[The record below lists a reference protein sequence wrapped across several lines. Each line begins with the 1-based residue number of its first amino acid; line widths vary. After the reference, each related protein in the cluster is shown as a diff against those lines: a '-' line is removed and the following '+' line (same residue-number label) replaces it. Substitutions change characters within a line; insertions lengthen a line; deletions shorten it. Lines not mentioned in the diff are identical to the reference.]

1 MPVPAHQCAFIISK
15 SMSQL
20 DERLLEWATPT
31 QAEYL
36 NAVNEHG
43 SYRAASRAL
52 GVADTS
58 VKRAMDSLKARAAT
72 KGYSPEHHLTRPVA
86 PGQMLRGTSQ
96 LFRRGEAE
104 PVLEW
109 VKTRADQ
116 EQIEAIQ
123 RAAFEAMAEQLPRI
137 KPTAPPKAGNADLL
151 NMFVITDYHLGALS
165 WREETGAD
173 WDIKIAEEMIIRW
186 FERAIALAPEAE
198 TAVFAQLSDFL
209 HADGIEAL
217 TPASK
222 NLLDVDSRFAKVVRT
237 AIKILRRVIS
247 MLLEKHKRVHIIMAD
262 ANHDPVSQ
270 IWLREWFAVIYE
282 NEPRITVDQSPSPY
296 NAYEFGKVALFVHHG
311 HKRKVT
317 NVSEVFAAQFRDM
330 FGRTKYAYA
339 HMGHLHSVDMKEN
352 NLMIV
357 EQHRT
362 LTAPDAYAARGGWL
376 SGRDAQVITY
386 HREFG
391 EVSRVKINS
400 DMLRAAAAS
409 HTTPEPASRGPKSSR
424 ARRAVSARR

>member
-1 MPVPAHQCAFIISK
+1 MDK
-15 SMSQL
+15 KL
-20 DERLLEWATPT
+20 DEQLLSWASPR
-31 QAEYL
+31 QAEFL
-36 NAVNEHG
+36 KAVNEEG
-43 SYRAASRAL
+43 SWSGAARVL
-52 GVADTS
+52 GTDFKT
-58 VKRAMDSLKARAAT
+58 VKRSMDRLRARAALQ
-72 KGYSPEHHLTRPVA
+72 GYSPEHHLTRPVA
-86 PGQMLRGTSQ
+86 PGQVLRGTSQ
-96 LFRRGEAE
+96 LYRRGEAE

-109 VKTRADQ
+109 VKTRLDMDQ
-116 EQIEAIQ
+116 V
-123 RAAFEAMAEQLPRI
+123 EAMMRATADAMAADLPRM
-137 KPTAPPKAGNADLL
+137 PATPAPSHGNADLC

-165 WREETGAD
+165 WHEETGAD
-173 WDIKIAEEMIIRW
+173 WDIRIAEDLIMKW
-186 FERAIALAPEAE
+186 FERAISLAPDAD

-222 NLLDVDSRFAKVVRT
+222 HLLDVDSRFAKVVRV
-237 AIKILRRVIS
+237 AIRILRRVIA
-247 MLLEKHKRVHIIMAD
+247 MLLEKHKRVHIVMAD

-270 IWLREWFAVIYE
+270 IWLREWFAAIYE

-296 NAYEFGKVALFVHHG
+296 NAFEFGKVALFMHHG

-317 NVSEVFAAQFRDM
+317 NVSEVFAAQFREM

-339 HMGHLHSVDMKEN
+339 HMGHLHSVDVKEN

-362 LTAPDAYAARGGWL
+362 LTAPDAYAARGGWM

-386 HREFG
+386 HREYG

-400 DMLRAAAAS
+400 DMLRSKIAA
-409 HTTPEPASRGPKSSR
+409 
-424 ARRAVSARR
+424 